1 MSTVNK
7 AFLLGRLGKDPE
19 VRSGADGTM
28 VANFSVATS
37 SFGKD
42 KKEYTEWHNVVAFNK
57 AAEVIGNYCK
67 KGSQVFIEGS
77 ITTNKWTD
85 KEGVERYSTKIVVGR
100 LTLLGK
106 NEKPE
111 NRKDTAEDYA
121 KASGGFL
128 DDAPF

>member
-7 AFLLGRLGKDPE
+7 ALLLGRLGKDPE
-19 VRSGADGTM
+19 VRTGSDGTM
-28 VANFSVATS
+28 VANFSLATS
-37 SFGKD
+37 SYGKD

-57 AAEVIGNYCK
+57 AAEVVQNYCK

-85 KEGVERYSTKIVVGR
+85 KEGMERYTTKIVVGR

-111 NRKDTAEDYA
+111 ATAQDYA
-121 KASGGFL
+121 KASGGSFNDL
-128 DDAPF
+128 DEPPF

>member
-100 LTLLGK
+100 LTLIGK
-106 NEKPE
+106 NDSKGEDK
-111 NRKDTAEDYA
+111 KAEDYA
-121 KASGGFL
+121 KASGGSL
-128 DDAPF
+128 DDVPF